1 MLSRISVILLI
12 LIISVSFLACEDEP
26 SAIGIELLASDLISV
41 RTFDSQ
47 IDTLDQNSGYHKK
60 VIQLGTSSKI
70 LIGKHENIEAST
82 PT

>member
-12 LIISVSFLACEDEP
+12 LTISLAFLACEDEP
-26 SAIGIELLASDLISV
+26 SALGIELLASDLISV

-70 LIGKHENIEAST
+70 LIWKHDNN
-82 PT
+82 